1 MSSTHDDHFQEEDRQ
16 LAALVRDLENTDGL
30 EPNVVAFLSSKIQN
44 IRNGLQKKNQTLQAI
59 PRVSKSASEQKAKP
73 EALSLAELKRK
84 EYYF

>member
-1 MSSTHDDHFQEEDRQ
+1 MSSTHDHFQEEDRQ

-30 EPNVVAFLSSKIQN
+30 QPNVVAFLSSKIQN

-59 PRVSKSASEQKAKP
+59 PRVSTSASERKVKP
-73 EALSLAELKRK
+73 EGLSLAELKRK